1 MNNLDYNKLQ
11 QGPITDKSTPLYT
24 IGVAA
29 KLTNTTVYALRMYEN
44 KGLILPYRTSTG
56 RRLYSDTDITRLH
69 CIRDHIDK
77 QGLNIAGIRALMSL
91 VPCWMIKP
99 CSLEDR
105 QNCGAYTTN
114 IAPCWDV
121 AEKGEI
127 CRDQE
132 CRLCAVYYL
141 TNECRDIKLF
151 YRDIIAI
158 VDNEDGDRIITA
170 PQEKEEQI

>member
-11 QGPITDKSTPLYT
+11 QDSKTDHSTPLYT

-29 KLTNTTVYALRMYEN
+29 KLTNTTVYTLRMYEN

-56 RRLYSDTDITRLH
+56 RRLYSDTDITRLQ

-77 QGLNIAGIRALMSL
+77 QGLNIAGIRVLMSL

-105 QNCGAYTTN
+105 QNCEAFTNN

-127 CRDQE
+127 CRDQA
-132 CRLCAVYYL
+132 CRLCAVYSL
-141 TNECRDIKLF
+141 TNECRDIKSF
-151 YRDIIAI
+151 YRGILAII
-158 VDNEDGDRIITA
+158 DNEGGDSLIKT
-170 PQEKEEQI
+170 PQEKEG